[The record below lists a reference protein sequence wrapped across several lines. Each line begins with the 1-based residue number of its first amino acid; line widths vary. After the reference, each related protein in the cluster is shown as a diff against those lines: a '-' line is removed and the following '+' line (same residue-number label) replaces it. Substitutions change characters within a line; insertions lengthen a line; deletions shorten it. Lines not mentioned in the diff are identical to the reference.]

1 MILEIICWDVVTA
14 HQHRSWIFR
23 THEEIRPYVEN
34 IRKKPI
40 LIETLIDKLDK
51 FLLD

>member
-1 MILEIICWDVVTA
+1 MSLQPINIDA
-14 HQHRSWIFR
+14 WIFR
-23 THEEIRPYVEN
+23 THEESGRPYVEN
-34 IRKKPI
+34 IEKKTT

>member
-1 MILEIICWDVVTA
+1 MILKLFVGMSLQPHHT
-14 HQHRSWIFR
+14 RWIFR
-23 THEEIRPYVEN
+23 THEESRPYVEN
-34 IRKKPI
+34 IEKKPI

>member
-1 MILEIICWDVVTA
+1 MLGYLEHMKKVD
-14 HQHRSWIFR
+14 HMLR
-23 THEEIRPYVEN
+23 TL
-34 IRKKPI
+34 KKKI